1 MPTAT
6 VLPAMTEPSDDP
18 PTLTRRIR
26 RALVG
31 KPRDLQDR
39 SIFHRLSLIA
49 FLAWVGL
56 GADGLSSSA
65 YGPEEAFKQL
75 GEHRYLAV
83 ALAVLMATT
92 VLLISTAYRRII
104 EEFPTGGG
112 GYVVATKLLGERAG
126 VLSGSAL
133 LVDYVL
139 TITISIAAAGDAL
152 FSFLPP
158 EWHAA
163 KWLTEA
169 GLILLLTVMNIRGVR
184 ESVLT
189 LLPVFLLFLV
199 THVLVIGGAILGHL
213 PQVGETAHSVSS
225 GFREGAA
232 TIGLGG
238 MLVIFL
244 RAYSLGGGT
253 YTGIEA
259 VSNGLPIMREPK
271 AETGKRTMV
280 YMGVSLAFTASGL
293 LLAYLLWQL
302 TPVAGKT
309 MNAVLVERLATGLP
323 LGSVFI
329 VLTLFSEAML
339 LVVAAQAGFIDGPRV
354 LSNMAVDSWVP
365 HRFAALSE
373 RLTTQN
379 GILLMGGA
387 ALAALF
393 YTRGDVGHLVV
404 MYAINVFVTFS
415 LSMFAM
421 LRFWLQHRRSRPE
434 WKTRFLLFALAL
446 VLCVTILGITIYEKF
461 LEGGWVTV
469 TITLLVITVCLLV
482 RRHYRSAAARVDQ
495 LYREL
500 GDLTTPRPETVSALP
515 EPDSGV
521 PVAAILVESYG
532 GVGIHTVLNVFRA
545 FPNHF
550 QGLVFL
556 SVGVVDSGEFK
567 GEHAVEHLQARTSEM
582 LARYRA
588 LGAELKLP
596 SATRMKVGTEV
607 VATAEALCLEVARE
621 FSRATFFAGKLI
633 FQRPKW
639 WHGILHNETARAIQ
653 ERLQWA
659 GRTMVTLPIRVREA
673 A

>member
-1 MPTAT
+1 
-6 VLPAMTEPSDDP
+6 MTDPSGDP
-18 PTLTRRIR
+18 PTLTHRIR

-75 GEHRYLAV
+75 GEHSYLAV
-83 ALAVLMATT
+83 ALAVLMAAT

-139 TITISIAAAGDAL
+139 TITTSIAAAGDAL

-158 EWHAA
+158 EWQAT
-163 KWLTEA
+163 KLPTEV
-169 GLILLLTVMNIRGVR
+169 GLILLLTVLNIRGVR
-184 ESVLT
+184 ESVLA

-213 PQVGETAHSVSS
+213 PQLGATAHSVSS
-225 GFREGAA
+225 GFRQGAA
-232 TIGLGG
+232 TLGIGG

-271 AETGKRTMV
+271 VETGKRTMV
-280 YMGVSLAFTASGL
+280 YMGISLAITAAGL
-293 LLAYLLWQL
+293 LLAYLLWRV
-302 TPVAGKT
+302 TPVPGKT
-309 MNAVLVERLATGLP
+309 MNAVLVERLSAGVP
-323 LGSVFI
+323 LSGVFV

-387 ALAALF
+387 ALAALL
-393 YTRGDVGHLVV
+393 YTRGDVGHLIV

-421 LRFWLQHRRSRPE
+421 LRFWLQHRHTRRE
-434 WKTRFLLFALAL
+434 WRTRLVLFALAL
-446 VLCVTILGITIYEKF
+446 ALCVTILCITIYEKF
-461 LEGGWVTV
+461 LEGGWITV
-469 TITLLVITVCLLV
+469 TITLLVITLCLLI

-500 GDLTTPRPETVSALP
+500 GDLARTRPEQAASLVEP
-515 EPDSGV
+515 ERTQ
-521 PVAAILVESYG
+521 PVAAVLVESYG

-545 FPNHF
+545 FPQHF
-550 QGLVFL
+550 KGLVFL

-567 GEHAVEHLQARTSEM
+567 GEHALEQLESRTTEM

-588 LGAELKLP
+588 LAAELKLP
-596 SATRMKVGTEV
+596 SAARMKVGTEV
-607 VATAEALCLEVARE
+607 VSTAEQLCLEVAGE
-621 FSRATFFAGKLI
+621 FPRVTFFTGKLI

-639 WHGILHNETARAIQ
+639 WHGFLHNETARAIQ

-659 GRTMVTLPIRVREA
+659 GKTMVTLPIRVRT
-673 A
+673 